1 MPFPPYQPH
10 VSTLRFMRRKLS
22 CHIQCHQ
29 GFTYLG
35 LMILIAIIGIASATS
50 LELGTLM
57 QRRLAEETLLDI
69 GKEFQR
75 ALASYANATPPGQS
89 TAPSSLQDLLKDPR
103 YPNTRRHLRK
113 LYADPMTGKE
123 TWGLVPSI
131 ENKGIVGIYSLSEEK
146 PIKIGNF
153 DTLFQSFEG
162 ATSYRNWI
170 FMNSQSG
177 FILSKPVLNAPQSLP
192 AMQALQP
199 PQAPTQVPTHI
210 NP

>member
-1 MPFPPYQPH
+1 MPHLSRQH
-10 VSTLRFMRRKLS
+10 SLHTLHFIQRKLS
-22 CHIQCHQ
+22 RGIQRNC

-75 ALASYANATPPGQS
+75 ALVSYANATPPGQS
-89 TAPSSLQDLLKDPR
+89 PAPSSLQDLLKDPR
-103 YPNTRRHLRK
+103 YPNIRRHLRK

-131 ENKGIVGIYSLSEEK
+131 ENKGIVGIYSLSQEK
-146 PIKIGNF
+146 PIKVGNF
-153 DTLFQSFEG
+153 DPLFQSFEG
-162 ATSYRNWI
+162 KTSYRDWV
-170 FMNSQSG
+170 FMAAQPGAPASTS
-177 FILSKPVLNAPQSLP
+177 LSP
-192 AMQALQP
+192 ALQP
-199 PQAPTQVPTHI
+199 LPSAQPTQPMQKMNEGAI
-210 NP
+210 PMKP